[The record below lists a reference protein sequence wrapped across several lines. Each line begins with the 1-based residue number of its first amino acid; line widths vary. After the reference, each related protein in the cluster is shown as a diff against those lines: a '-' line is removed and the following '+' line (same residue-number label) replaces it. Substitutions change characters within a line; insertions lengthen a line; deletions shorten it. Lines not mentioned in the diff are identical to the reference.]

1 MTKPEATQQDTT
13 QAGSRCTALA
23 VTWTDHAE
31 RRPLPRGHDGRAHAG
46 FVTHLLA
53 TRAGVPEHRAKRRA
67 APEMG
72 AAAYGRMAG
81 LSGPSGPV
89 AGFAREA

>member
-1 MTKPEATQQDTT
+1 MTQPDMNQPEATQTGQ
-13 QAGSRCTALA
+13 RCTALV
-23 VTWTDHAE
+23 VTGTDQAE
-31 RRPLPRGHDGRAHAG
+31 HRPLPRGHDGRAHAG

-81 LSGPSGPV
+81 LSRPSGPV

>member
-13 QAGSRCTALA
+13 QAGSRCTALV
-23 VTWTDHAE
+23 VTGTDRAE

-72 AAAYGRMAG
+72 AAAYGRTAG
-81 LSGPSGPV
+81 LSRTSGPL